1 GITRTVRRRAAIRC
15 ALVRPHPEE
24 RACGRGAA
32 NPGGRARVSK
42 DEEGSCKPGLR
53 LFPVFVLLAPVMGCN
68 PGRPT
73 RPRSHPFP
81 VVILELTGKPQA
93 PGCTRPPVFLLLLT
107 GKQGHRMGRAAS
119 AILDRRRP
127 SRHARGRA
135 ISRPK
140 GRDPVTQERIRELT
154 KTMLRQKFYVL
165 LSKGGAAP
173 GTVAE
178 HLPRP
183 LEYMIGLEKKGVL
196 FASGPLAEADG
207 KTRGD
212 GLTIVR
218 AASAQAA
225 RKIAEADP
233 FVVHGLRS
241 FELRE
246 WTVMEGSL
254 GIKVNFSDQSLELA

>member
-1 GITRTVRRRAAIRC
+1 
-15 ALVRPHPEE
+15 
-24 RACGRGAA
+24 
-32 NPGGRARVSK
+32 
-42 DEEGSCKPGLR
+42 
-53 LFPVFVLLAPVMGCN
+53 M
-68 PGRPT
+68 
-73 RPRSHPFP
+73 
-81 VVILELTGKPQA
+81 
-93 PGCTRPPVFLLLLT
+93 
-107 GKQGHRMGRAAS
+107 
-119 AILDRRRP
+119 
-127 SRHARGRA
+127 
-135 ISRPK
+135 
-140 GRDPVTQERIRELT
+140 TQERIRELT
-154 KTMLRQKFYVL
+154 KTMLRKKLYVV

-173 GTVAE
+173 EKIAE
-178 HLPRP
+178 HLPRH

-207 KTRGD
+207 KMRGD

-254 GIKVNFSDQSLELA
+254 GIKVTPMPALTIWTSVDRELASSASRGGDDCILQNDRA